1 MRLLA
6 CTMQVQG
13 STADAKRSFLERKG
27 LTQAE
32 IDEAVRRV
40 PPQAATVL
48 PAPSGQAAGVHPISM
63 FLCCLQCK
71 PHLQLVCCIRSR
83 HLVEGCNQTC

>member
-1 MRLLA
+1 MV
-6 CTMQVQG
+6 QVQG

-40 PPQAATVL
+40 PPQAASVS
-48 PAPSGQAAGVHPISM
+48 PAVSGQAAGVHRSRM
-63 FLCCLQCK
+63 CLCCPQGESSL
-71 PHLQLVCCIRSR
+71 R
-83 HLVEGCNQTC
+83 

>member
-40 PPQAATVL
+40 PPQTATA
-48 PAPSGQAAGVHPISM
+48 PQAPSAQAAGLHPSSM
-63 FLCCLQCK
+63 
-71 PHLQLVCCIRSR
+71 
-83 HLVEGCNQTC
+83 